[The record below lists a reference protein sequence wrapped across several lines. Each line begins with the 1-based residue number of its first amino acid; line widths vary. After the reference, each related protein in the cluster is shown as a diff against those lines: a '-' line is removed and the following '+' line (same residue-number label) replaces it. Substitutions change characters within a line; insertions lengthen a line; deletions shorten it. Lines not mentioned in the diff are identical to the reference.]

1 MIYTTAEG
9 VDYVLPV
16 FTWPEFFMAVFAVLF
31 ASYVLACMAQ
41 FIYELISVIRWNY
54 GIAGL
59 KGVIKAFQ
67 GYELE
72 EILKETVT
80 AVSYGEGTYRVYSTN
95 GEEDFNYLAIPVSK
109 DPDSESYQRAIEL
122 SDGDRNLLRRLKPSS
137 RVVNR
142 VELNDKNTE
151 ESIQLCVIYLRRSTT
166 KDVEMA
172 FNKFFELE
180 YLKEVRKARLSH
192 SLVSL

>member
-1 MIYTTAEG
+1 MIHTTAEG

-59 KGVIKAFQ
+59 KGVMKAFQ

-80 AVSYGEGTYRVYSTN
+80 AVSYDEDAYKVYSTN
-95 GEEDFNYLAIPVSK
+95 GEEDFEYFAIPVSK

-180 YLKEVRKARLSH
+180 YLKEVKKARLSH

>member
-9 VDYVLPV
+9 IDYVVPT
-16 FTWPEFFMAVFAVLF
+16 FTWSEFFMIICAVL
-31 ASYVLACMAQ
+31 AVSCILAYIAQ
-41 FIYELISVIRWNY
+41 FLYELASVIQWNY
-54 GIAGL
+54 RIAGL
-59 KGVIKAFQ
+59 KGVMKAFQ

-122 SDGDRNLLRRLKPSS
+122 SDGDRSLLKKLKPSS
-137 RVVNR
+137 RVINK
-142 VELNDKNTE
+142 VELTDKNTE
-151 ESIQLCVIYLRRSTT
+151 AHLQICIIYLRRNT
-166 KDVEMA
+166 KKNVEEA
-172 FNKFFELE
+172 FNEFFELE

>member
-1 MIYTTAEG
+1 MIHTTAEG
-9 VDYVLPV
+9 VDYVLP
-16 FTWPEFFMAVFAVLF
+16 VLF

-95 GEEDFNYLAIPVSK
+95 GEEDFEYVAIPVSK
-109 DPDSESYQRAIEL
+109 DPDSEMYQRAIEL
-122 SDGDRNLLRRLKPSS
+122 SDGDRSLLKKLKPSS
-137 RVVNR
+137 RVINK
-142 VELNDKNTE
+142 VELTDKNTE
-151 ESIQLCVIYLRRSTT
+151 AHLQICVVYLRRSTT

-180 YLKEVRKARLSH
+180 YLKEVKKARLSH

>member
-9 VDYVLPV
+9 IDYVVPA

-80 AVSYGEGTYRVYSTN
+80 AVSYGEGAYKVYSTN
-95 GEEDFNYLAIPVSK
+95 GEEDFEYFAIPVSK
-109 DPDSESYQRAIEL
+109 DPDNEKYQRATEL
-122 SDGDRNLLRRLKPSS
+122 ANGDNSLLKRIKPSS
-137 RVVNR
+137 RVVNK

-151 ESIQLCVIYLRRSTT
+151 ESIQLCVVYLRRSTT

-180 YLKEVRKARLSH
+180 YLKEVKKARLSH

>member
-1 MIYTTAEG
+1 MIHTTAEG
-9 VDYVLPV
+9 IDYVVPV
-16 FTWPEFFMAVFAVLF
+16 FTWSEFIMIICAVLI
-31 ASYVLACMAQ
+31 ASCILAYMAQ
-41 FIYELISVIRWNY
+41 FLHELFSVVRWNY

-180 YLKEVRKARLSH
+180 YLKEVKKARLSH

>member
-9 VDYVLPV
+9 IDYVVPV

-180 YLKEVRKARLSH
+180 YLKEVKKARLSH